1 MSAPPTGPTRRVLL
15 AGGFATIGPAAAW
28 AQASPGR
35 QPTPGLVANSDQ
47 DQTALLRR
55 RLAGAGEGG
64 TVHLPAGRYRVGD
77 LALPSGSR
85 LVGAGAGR
93 TVLVQAGQQA
103 LLSARG
109 GGPISLHDL
118 SLEGHPAA
126 DRRAPLVSFIDVNTV
141 EMSGVALGNAAG
153 TALRLERCGGR
164 IERCSITDADVA
176 ILSLDATGLQIA
188 GNVVDR
194 CRNNGIQVW
203 RSQKGYD
210 GTQVVA
216 NRVTNVRAEAGG
228 SGQNGNGINVYRAG
242 AVIVAQNTLRAC
254 AFTAV
259 RNNSGDDVQ
268 ILGNSCTDLGEVAIY
283 AEFAFDGCVIANNLV
298 DRAALGISVSNFN
311 EKGRLAAVTGNVVR
325 NLFRRPNPDTGA
337 YERGI
342 GIAVEADTTVV
353 GNVVESAEFAGI
365 AIGYGPYQRDVVC
378 ANNIV
383 RRCPYGVT
391 VSIVPGGGTAQ
402 ITNNILSECS
412 RGKIVGF
419 NHDTAASGDLMDRMD
434 PRFPHITVHGN
445 TGS

>member
-1 MSAPPTGPTRRVLL
+1 M
-15 AGGFATIGPAAAW
+15 
-28 AQASPGR
+28 
-35 QPTPGLVANSDQ
+35 
-47 DQTALLRR
+47 
-55 RLAGAGEGG
+55 
-64 TVHLPAGRYRVGD
+64 
-77 LALPSGSR
+77 
-85 LVGAGAGR
+85 
-93 TVLVQAGQQA
+93 
-103 LLSARG
+103 
-109 GGPISLHDL
+109 
-118 SLEGHPAA
+118 
-126 DRRAPLVSFIDVNTV
+126 
-141 EMSGVALGNAAG
+141 
-153 TALRLERCGGR
+153 
-164 IERCSITDADVA
+164 
-176 ILSLDATGLQIA
+176 
-188 GNVVDR
+188 
-194 CRNNGIQVW
+194 
-203 RSQKGYD
+203 
-210 GTQVVA
+210 
-216 NRVTNVRAEAGG
+216 RAEAGG
-228 SGQNGNGINVYRAG
+228 SGQNGNGINIYRAG

-268 ILGNSCTDLGEVAIY
+268 ILGNSCRDLGEVAIY

-325 NLFRRPNPDTGA
+325 NLFRRPNPDTGT

-391 VSIVPGGGTAQ
+391 VSIVPGSGTAQ

-434 PRFPHITVHGN
+434 PRFSHIAVHGN